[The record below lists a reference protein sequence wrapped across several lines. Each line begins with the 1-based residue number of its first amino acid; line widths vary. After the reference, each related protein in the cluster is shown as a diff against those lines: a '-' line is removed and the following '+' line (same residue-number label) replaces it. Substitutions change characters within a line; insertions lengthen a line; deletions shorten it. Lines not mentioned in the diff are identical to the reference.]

1 MLTILLFSFQIQEI
15 SYEFGREIVMVS
27 KQMNFTNF
35 KWINWLKKM
44 NYPKRIFYKELLK
57 TENIYETYINY
68 NGSCTFQR
76 EITQI
81 INLYSKLLE
90 IKR

>member
-1 MLTILLFSFQIQEI
+1 
-15 SYEFGREIVMVS
+15 
-27 KQMNFTNF
+27 
-35 KWINWLKKM
+35 M